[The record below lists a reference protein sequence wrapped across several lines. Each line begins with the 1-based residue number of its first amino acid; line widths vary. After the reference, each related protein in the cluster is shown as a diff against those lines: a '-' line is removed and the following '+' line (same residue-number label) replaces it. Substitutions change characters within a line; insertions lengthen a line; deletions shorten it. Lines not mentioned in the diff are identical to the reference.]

1 MYGREAVF
9 PCEVPVN
16 LPLENI
22 ILPEETSYEGYF
34 DEKKSRLE
42 DSKEKTSENM
52 EKSQEKQKKAHMKKV
67 LKKYKNISYSVG
79 NEVLLYNMRRKGRK
93 GGRMEPDF
101 FGPYTIMEICGKVVK
116 LCTLDGAPLKQKINV
131 DHIKPY
137 IRSARTTAPKTQASS
152 EEIIT
157 SVSSVPHRA
166 SVIHFATIKIKILW
180 SAEDDNSVAA
190 VVGPY
195 NLYVSSFHTL
205 RGTQW
210 LVDEIVIMSQKRIIL
225 IDPLGHEQSYVNG
238 FKTNWMNFL
247 SRYEL
252 EELKVDWKY
261 VTMAHQKQQ
270 DSSSCGVLI
279 LMFAKEF
286 ILSRNLHEVKT
297 SEEYI
302 SNARLQIACDLLQY
316 KGKFHTATI

>member
-16 LPLENI
+16 LPVSNI
-22 ILPEETSYEGYF
+22 ILHEETSYEGYF

-116 LCTLDGAPLKQKINV
+116 LCNLDGEPLKQKINV

-166 SVIHFATIKIKILW
+166 SVIHFATIK
-180 SAEDDNSVAA
+180 SECTN
-190 VVGPY
+190 
-195 NLYVSSFHTL
+195 
-205 RGTQW
+205 
-210 LVDEIVIMSQKRIIL
+210 EIVIMSQKRIIL

-252 EELKVDWKY
+252 EQLKEDWKY

-316 KGKFHTATI
+316 KGLNKH

>member
-22 ILPEETSYEGYF
+22 ILSEETSYEGYF
-34 DEKKSRLE
+34 DENKSCLE

-52 EKSQEKQKKAHMKKV
+52 EKSQEKQKKANMKKV

-166 SVIHFATIKIKILW
+166 SVIHFATIK
-180 SAEDDNSVAA
+180 SEC
-190 VVGPY
+190 
-195 NLYVSSFHTL
+195 
-205 RGTQW
+205 
-210 LVDEIVIMSQKRIIL
+210 
-225 IDPLGHEQSYVNG
+225 
-238 FKTNWMNFL
+238 TN
-247 SRYEL
+247 E
-252 EELKVDWKY
+252 
-261 VTMAHQKQQ
+261 
-270 DSSSCGVLI
+270 
-279 LMFAKEF
+279 FASEF

-316 KGKFHTATI
+316 KADLYEGFGDQYRGSRPVAASSITVNARVPTWLRHSTPE